1 MAGTIS
7 HREQATNAPKLS
19 VCENAYSEVVLRSP
33 PRTRIPQAEGHF
45 IALADSPVDRS
56 VRYRLREMRSR
67 VKEEAGR
74 DATKLLRATW
84 GGGIPVDPVEIARAA
99 GLKVL
104 EAELDENTLGAL
116 VKQPGKDPT
125 ILLNEADGKNRR
137 RFTCAH
143 ELGHFVR
150 RSEEAD
156 EYTRVDLRSPLSA
169 TGEDPEEIYANEFAA
184 CLLMPEEDVKRL
196 HSAEVGDLEMAIRFK
211 VSREAMQFRLKN
223 LGLMDALPQG
233 A

>member
-1 MAGTIS
+1 
-7 HREQATNAPKLS
+7 
-19 VCENAYSEVVLRSP
+19 
-33 PRTRIPQAEGHF
+33 
-45 IALADSPVDRS
+45 
-56 VRYRLREMRSR
+56 MRSR
-67 VKEEAGR
+67 IKREAEQ

-84 GGGIPVDPVEIARAA
+84 NRGLPIDPVAIARAA
-99 GLKVL
+99 GLRVL

-169 TGEDPEEIYANEFAA
+169 TGENPDEIYANEFAA
-184 CLLMPEEDVKRL
+184 CLLMPGEEVKRL
-196 HSAEVGDLEMAIRFK
+196 HAAGMGDLEMAIKFK

-223 LGLMDALPQG
+223 LDLMHGSPQ
-233 A
+233 AA